1 MSTITEIPERRLS
14 TADSASSNSKYR
26 NHTVFEEF
34 LKDTPLSL
42 TKDTPSSLTKDTP
55 SPLSKQEMPKKSRRH
70 KRPATP
76 VLTSSSSESYSYE
89 KEINEELSAEKKV
102 VEKNVAVVEK
112 DVAVEKTSES
122 KPQGQLLSLDF
133 KTGDPNTD
141 MYMDFVY
148 DIVVKIA
155 MKKFEDFKLD
165 NKSVVD
171 FAARLME
178 IVEKFPIKGVEKKII
193 VLRVLEKFANK
204 EYKLADINDP
214 QQVSQL
220 DQLKFI
226 IVEVIP
232 FTIDTIV
239 SVSKNEIVVKYYGEA
254 RKWCLGLCK
263 GNSDDSKKAELEKM
277 LLEYEVADKK
287 DVKLIMKQLV

>member
-1 MSTITEIPERRLS
+1 MVINIVKILITKINVVIPKLNLSIITEIPDRRLS
-14 TADSASSNSKYR
+14 SDSASSNTKYR

-34 LKDTPLSL
+34 LKDTPI
-42 TKDTPSSLTKDTP
+42 PTP
-55 SPLSKQEMPKKSRRH
+55 SPLKKQEMPKKSRRH
-70 KRPATP
+70 KKPSTP
-76 VLTSSSSESYSYE
+76 ELTSSSTESMTHFE
-89 KEINEELSAEKKV
+89 DNIKDDVDTKV
-102 VEKNVAVVEK
+102 EQ
-112 DVAVEKTSES
+112 KTSVEQKKEL
-122 KPQGQLLSLDF
+122 KPKGQLLSLDL
-133 KTGDPNTD
+133 KTGDTNTD

-148 DIVVKIA
+148 DIVIKIA
-155 MKKFEDFKLD
+155 LKKFEDFKLN
-165 NKSVVD
+165 NKSVVE
-171 FAARLME
+171 FATRLME

-204 EYKLADINDP
+204 EYKLSDINDP

-220 DQLKFI
+220 EQLKFI
-226 IVEVIP
+226 IIEVIP

-277 LLEYEVADKK
+277 LLEYDVAEKK
-287 DVKLIMKQLV
+287 DVKMMMKQLNY